1 MDTIW
6 GLLCPMHKALRI
18 RYHWTIT
25 ASYLFYIPLL
35 NVYHIQYVH
44 IEFHNYQ
51 NKEINNNQRLA
62 TLRI

>member
-51 NKEINNNQRLA
+51 NKENK
-62 TLRI
+62 